1 MELPYG
7 NFYRMETLRSYLS
20 TLIPAEQAEFATRA
34 GTTIGYLRKALSKGQ
49 RFDGALVRRLSLE
62 SAGSVSLTDLRP
74 DIWPGDEQTV
84 QPQQTVVQQIRAEV
98 DSRMSK
104 RALRAK
110 LGLRSDKDLAK
121 VLKLPTEQVEG
132 WPEEGALPALPEI
145 QRLLGVQQQ
154 PQAQPA
160 PHDPDENRYAPL
172 EVA

>member
-1 MELPYG
+1 MQ
-7 NFYRMETLRSYLS
+7 TLRTYLS
-20 TLIPAEQAEFATRA
+20 TLSPAQQAVFAERA
-34 GTTIGYLRKALSKGQ
+34 GTTIGYLRKALSKRQ
-49 RFDGALVRRLSLE
+49 RFDGALVRQLNLE

-74 DIWPGDEQTV
+74 DIWPGDEQAA

-110 LGLRSDKDLAK
+110 LGVSNDKLLAK
-121 VLKLPTEQVEG
+121 VLKLPTEQVEA
-132 WPEEGALPALPEI
+132 WPEEGGLPALPQI
-145 QRLLGVQQQ
+145 QRLLGVQEQ

>member
-1 MELPYG
+1 MNHIAAAVEK
-7 NFYRMETLRSYLS
+7 
-20 TLIPAEQAEFATRA
+20 A
-34 GTTIGYLRKALSKGQ
+34 GTGQAGLARLLGVSPQAVNQWVNGNRPVPPRHVLAIEKATG
-49 RFDGALVRRLSLE
+49 
-62 SAGSVSLTDLRP
+62 VSRHELRP
-74 DIWPGDEQTV
+74 DVFGPDAASERAEHRPTLAE
-84 QPQQTVVQQIRAEV
+84 QIRSEV

-121 VLKLPTEQVEG
+121 ILKLPTEQVEG

-145 QRLLGVQQQ
+145 QRLLGVQEQ

-160 PHDPDENRYAPL
+160 PHDPDEDRYAPL